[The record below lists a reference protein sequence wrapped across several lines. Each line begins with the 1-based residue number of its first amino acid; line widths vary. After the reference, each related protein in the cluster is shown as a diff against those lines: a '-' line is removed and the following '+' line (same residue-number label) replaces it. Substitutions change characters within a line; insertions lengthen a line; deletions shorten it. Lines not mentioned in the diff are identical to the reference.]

1 MMELLKEL
9 NKISKDAT
17 KKNFLMRINDVVKD
31 SELSFKDALHVLQMY
46 QACLEYRGERFKENT
61 PIRSITPNIKEQ

>member
-31 SELSFKDALHVLQMY
+31 SELSFKDALHVL
-46 QACLEYRGERFKENT
+46 ERFKENT
-61 PIRSITPNIKEQ
+61 PIRSITPNVKEQ